1 MYRVNVEVVGI
12 DNRYQEVEVEF
23 ARRFQA
29 EEMEAAFDDLLFEL
43 KCSGAIGVYE
53 VEMQEVTR

>member
-1 MYRVNVEVVGI
+1 MYKINIEVNGI
-12 DNRYQEVEVEF
+12 DNRYHEVEVEF
-23 ARRFQA
+23 ARRLQA

-53 VEMQEVTR
+53 VGMQEVK

>member
-1 MYRVNVEVVGI
+1 MYSVNVKVSGI
-12 DNRYQEVEVEF
+12 DNRCHKAEVEF
-23 ARRFQA
+23 ACRLQA

-53 VEMQEVTR
+53 VEMQEVR

>member
-1 MYRVNVEVVGI
+1 MYKVNVEVTGI
-12 DNRYQEVEVEF
+12 DNRYHEVKVEF
-23 ARRFQA
+23 ARRLQA

-53 VEMQEVTR
+53 VEMQEVK